1 MFEPGL
7 AGLLTALQPRLDA
20 PAAVPDFD
28 AIRRDGSA
36 AGFAAGEAAQVAALA
51 PLRANLGAAAAAL
64 DAACVID
71 ADRLRPVFAALVTQ
85 VAEAVLLAE
94 LTAGAAVLLPLV
106 RAALD
111 HVAVGE
117 ARVLRAHP
125 ETLALMR
132 GYLPDVVVAADAEM
146 ERDEFAVTAPG
157 FVIAAALGARLADVV
172 RGLA

>member
-7 AGLLTALQPRLDA
+7 AGLLTALQLRVDA
-20 PAAVPDFD
+20 PALVPDID
-28 AIRRDGSA
+28 AIRQDGWN
-36 AGFAAGEAAQVAALA
+36 AGFAAGEAAQVATLA
-51 PLRANLGAAAAAL
+51 PLRADLAAAAAAMT
-64 DAACVID
+64 AASVID
-71 ADRLRPVFAALVTQ
+71 ADRLRPVFAALVAQ

-111 HVAVGE
+111 HVAVEE
-117 ARVLRAHP
+117 AGVLRAHP
-125 ETLALMR
+125 ETLAMVR
-132 GYLPDVVVAADAEM
+132 RYLPDVVVAADAEM

-157 FVIAAALGARLADVV
+157 FVIAAGLGARLADVV